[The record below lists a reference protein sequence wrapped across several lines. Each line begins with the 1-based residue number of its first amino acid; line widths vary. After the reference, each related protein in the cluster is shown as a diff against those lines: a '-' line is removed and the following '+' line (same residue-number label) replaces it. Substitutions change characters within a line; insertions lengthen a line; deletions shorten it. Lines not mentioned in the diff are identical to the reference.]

1 METVP
6 TTVDKSTTSLRAS
19 SIFLVLSSPFQGLS
33 YFNWQFSKFKVVVFS
48 SQVWHKTKYW
58 IIRNN
63 VSMLENKWCEIVN
76 CFIEFK
82 FCRVDYYFFLK
93 FFLCVFAVLRIKR
106 KSFWLILILFCK
118 MKKKM
123 MWLMVQCIYD
133 YSNIVKFYC
142 KNLIWINLHVHVY
155 EHNQCRDF
163 LHNIP
168 VFTKVYC

>member
-1 METVP
+1 MF
-6 TTVDKSTTSLRAS
+6 
-19 SIFLVLSSPFQGLS
+19 FL
-33 YFNWQFSKFKVVVFS
+33 

-58 IIRNN
+58 YLIRNN
-63 VSMLENKWCEIVN
+63 VFMLENKWCEIVN

-82 FCRVDYYFFLK
+82 FCRVDYFFFLM
-93 FFLCVFAVLRIKR
+93 FFLYVFAVLRIKR
-106 KSFWLILILFCK
+106 KRFWLILILFCK

-142 KNLIWINLHVHVY
+142 NNLIWINLHVHVY

-168 VFTKVYC
+168 VFTKVYCLLRLNDCHALLFYFIGICFLGEIKVHTWVNRIIS